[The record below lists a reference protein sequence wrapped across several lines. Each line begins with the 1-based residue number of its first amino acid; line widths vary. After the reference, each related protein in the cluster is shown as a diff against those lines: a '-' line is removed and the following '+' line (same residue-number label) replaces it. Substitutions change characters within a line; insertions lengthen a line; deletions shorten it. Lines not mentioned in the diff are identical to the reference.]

1 MRAIFLF
8 FVLLN
13 AVYFYTQSDLFKPQT
28 GPVILKQQDLPK
40 GVERLSLLRER
51 GLGTPSAKTPRKT
64 AEPENKPMIQQ
75 DVAKPAPVPKKQAVT
90 KQSGEKQA
98 VINVAKTEVAP
109 KPANPKPGKSSKP
122 VCFTLGPFGKSAT
135 ANHADEAISAL
146 GVTVTQRRV
155 EQRRPR
161 GYWVY
166 LPSFK
171 TYEAARRQVNLL
183 QKKGLKD
190 LFIMGKG
197 EHKNAVSLGLFKR
210 EGAADERYQ
219 LVKKMGLSVKKEIQY
234 RVRNLVWLDMIVPGD
249 KTKTVAS
256 LTEVADKYS
265 RTNLSQRRCE

>member
-1 MRAIFLF
+1 VRVIFLF
-8 FVLLN
+8 FLLVN

-40 GVERLSLLRER
+40 GVERLRLLRER
-51 GLGTPSAKTPRKT
+51 GLGTSSAKTSRKT
-64 AEPENKPMIQQ
+64 AELDKTPKVLQKA
-75 DVAKPAPVPKKQAVT
+75 AKPVPVSKKQAV
-90 KQSGEKQA
+90 KKESVDKPA
-98 VINVAKTEVAP
+98 VINVTKAKVAP
-109 KPANPKPGKSSKP
+109 KPAKSKPEKSSKP
-122 VCFTLGPFGKSAT
+122 VCFTLGPFGTTAT

-146 GVTVTQRRV
+146 GVAVKQRRT

-210 EGAADERYQ
+210 EGAAEERYQ
-219 LVKKMGLSVKKEIQY
+219 LVEKMGLSVKKETQY

-265 RTNLSQRRCE
+265 RTNLSQHKCE

>member
-1 MRAIFLF
+1 MRAIFLI

-40 GVERLSLLRER
+40 GVERLTLLRER
-51 GLGTPSAKTPRKT
+51 GLGTSSANTPRKT
-64 AEPENKPMIQQ
+64 AEPEKKPKTSPTAAKPTPAPKNQTVKKQ
-75 DVAKPAPVPKKQAVT
+75 PVKKPAAVKVAK
-90 KQSGEKQA
+90 
-98 VINVAKTEVAP
+98 AKVAP
-109 KPANPKPGKSSKP
+109 KPTKPKPEKSSKP
-122 VCFTLGPFGKSAT
+122 VCFTLGPFRKSAT
-135 ANHADEAISAL
+135 ANHADKAISAL
-146 GVTVTQRRV
+146 DVAVKQRRV
-155 EQRRPR
+155 EQRRLR

-219 LVKKMGLSVKKEIQY
+219 LVKKMGLSVKKETQY
-234 RVRNLVWLDMIVPGD
+234 RNRNLVWLDMMVPGD

-256 LTEVADKYS
+256 LTEVVDKYS
-265 RTNLSQRRCE
+265 RTNLSQRKCE